1 MFLNMKRH
9 AAAAA
14 LIGALAAP
22 AALAEAPA
30 ATPVAPAAEAGSP
43 AIWTIEKPNGST
55 IAMFG
60 SVHLLPQGQT
70 WRTPALTE
78 AFTKADVVVL
88 ETPIAEMESPELM
101 AYLQQNMMNPPGT
114 TLSTL
119 LTAEEKKTVETA
131 GAAVG
136 LPFAM
141 LEPMR
146 PWMAALQMTVAFAMK
161 QGFDPNAGVDKLIEA
176 EAKAAGKGFAYFE
189 TAKEQLEIFTTLPS
203 DKEVAFLVLGARDI
217 VAHPDELNRLVAA
230 WAKGD
235 VAGIDEIMNRG
246 LQDMPDLAK
255 LILEDRNAR
264 WVTKISDSFMT
275 DDKDYLIVVGAG
287 HLAGDKSVQAML
299 RAKGVTVTGP

>member
-1 MFLNMKRH
+1 MFLNLKRR

-30 ATPVAPAAEAGSP
+30 ATPVTEAGSP
-43 AIWTIEKPNGST
+43 AIWTIEKPNGAT
-55 IAMFG
+55 ITMFG

-70 WRTPALTE
+70 WRTQALTD

-119 LTAEEKKTVETA
+119 LTADEKKTVETA
-131 GAAVG
+131 SAAVG

-176 EAKAAGKGFAYFE
+176 EAKAAGKGFDYFE

-203 DKEVAFLVLGARDI
+203 DKEVAFLVLGARDV
-217 VAHPDELNRLVAA
+217 VARPDELNRLVAA

-235 VAGIDEIMNRG
+235 VASIDEIMNRG
-246 LQDMPDLAK
+246 LQDMPELAK

-264 WVTKISDSFMT
+264 WVSKISDSFMT

-287 HLAGDKSVQAML
+287 HLAGDKSVQTML

>member
-1 MFLNMKRH
+1 MFQNLKRR

-30 ATPVAPAAEAGSP
+30 ITPSTPVAEAPTP
-43 AIWTIEKPNGST
+43 AIWTIEKPNGAT
-55 IAMFG
+55 ITMFG
-60 SVHLLPQGQT
+60 SVHILPKGQA

-88 ETPIAEMESPELM
+88 ETPIAEMNSPELM
-101 AYLQQNMMNPPGT
+101 AYMQQNMMNPPGT

-119 LTAEEKKTVETA
+119 LKPDEKKTVEA
-131 GAAVG
+131 ASAAVG
-136 LPFAM
+136 VPFAM

-146 PWMAALQMTVAFAMK
+146 PWIAALQLTVAFAMK
-161 QGFDPNAGVDKLIEA
+161 QGFDPNSGVDKLIEQ
-176 EAKAAGKGFAYFE
+176 EAKEAGKSFAYFE

-203 DKEVAFLVLGARDI
+203 DKEVAFLVLGSRD
-217 VAHPDELNRLVAA
+217 VVGRPDELNQLVAA

-235 VAGIDEIMNRG
+235 TVALDEIMNRG
-246 LQDMPDLAK
+246 LEDMPELGK
-255 LILEDRNAR
+255 LMLEDRNAR
-264 WVTKISDSFMT
+264 WVSRISDSFMT

-287 HLAGDKSVQAML
+287 HLTGDKSVPAML